1 MTTQSERVHPPLADD
16 SRRNVFLTLMVV
28 SVVGTLSFLALSTSE
43 RHEDMLSED
52 EGQSLL
58 SRRTM

>member
-1 MTTQSERVHPPLADD
+1 M
-16 SRRNVFLTLMVV
+16 FLTLMVV

>member
-1 MTTQSERVHPPLADD
+1 M
-16 SRRNVFLTLMVV
+16 FLTLMVV
-28 SVVGTLSFLALSTSE
+28 SIVGTLSFLALSASA
-43 RHEDMLSED
+43 RREDMLSED